1 MDNEK
6 LILNK
11 LDLIKV
17 ELDYIK
23 EHIVDITLTEDDL
36 TSLKEADDNFKKRKT
51 TPHGKIKKELG
62 L

>member
-11 LDLIKV
+11 LDLIKA

-23 EHIVDITLTEDDL
+23 EHIVDVTLTEDDL
-36 TSLKEADDNFKKRKT
+36 VSLKEAEEDFKNRKT
-51 TPHGKIKKELG
+51 ISHGKLKKELS